1 MRIEPISCPETSV
14 RNYRYWL
21 PNNPEES
28 LFYCL
33 NVRWVRLYIGL
44 FLVFISFIYL
54 ALNLFICL

>member
-1 MRIEPISCPETSV
+1 MRMVPIGCIETSV

-21 PNNPEES
+21 RNNSEQR
-28 LFYCL
+28 LWYCL
-33 NVRWVRLYIGL
+33 NVYWVLLYIGL